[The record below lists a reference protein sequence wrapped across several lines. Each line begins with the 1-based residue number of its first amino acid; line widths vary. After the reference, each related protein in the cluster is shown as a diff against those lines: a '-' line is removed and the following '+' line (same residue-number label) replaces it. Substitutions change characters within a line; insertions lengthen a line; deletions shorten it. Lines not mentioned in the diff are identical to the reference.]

1 MKVNR
6 KALLE
11 AIVEAKRFANSKASM
26 PILATILLRCDAS
39 LLTVAAT
46 DLSKTYTDTIV
57 AAEAGDLAACV
68 DSKRLHEVIKALKGE
83 QVELTSTSA
92 ASSAK
97 LIIACGGSKFTL
109 TGLPAKDYPELPTVE
124 GLKWSQVSGTAL
136 DRIFEATCFSV
147 CTDETRSHL
156 NGLQLEADGHTLRA
170 VSTDGH
176 RLSIVECPSSLPKMT
191 ALIPRH
197 ALADV
202 RRLFDA
208 TVEIAESK
216 GWLFLRQLDGS
227 GVLSVHLADATFPP
241 WRQIIPAE
249 LNRRATVNRLDTI
262 EALKRA
268 MLCASDK
275 TLCTSWTWRA
285 EGSIGAGKLTI
296 GADDPDKG
304 EASETLSFTDGEC
317 LTTHAIAAGQIVP
330 EQFKPFTIGFNGKY
344 VLEALQHVEGETVI
358 FEMSDHFET
367 IKVKGKTDEIRQ
379 GELNP
384 CRISKAI
391 GSKDFYIVMPMKL
404 I

>member
-11 AIVEAKRFANSKASM
+11 AIVEAKRFTNSKASI

-46 DLSKTYTDTIV
+46 DLSKTYTDTLV
-57 AAEAGDLAACV
+57 AAEAGDLAACI
-68 DSKRLHEVIKALKGE
+68 DGKRLHEVIKALKGE
-83 QVELTSTSA
+83 QVELTSMSA
-92 ASSAK
+92 TSSAK

-109 TGLPAKDYPELPTVE
+109 TGLPAKDYPKLPTVE

-136 DRIFEATCFSV
+136 DRLFEATCFSV
-147 CTDETRSHL
+147 CTETRSHL
-156 NGLQLEADGHTLRA
+156 SGLQLEADGQTLRA

-176 RLSIVECPSSLPKMT
+176 RLSIVECSSSLPKMT

-202 RRLFDA
+202 RRMFDTA
-208 TVEIAESK
+208 IEIAESK
-216 GWLFLRQLDGS
+216 GELFLRQLDGS
-227 GVLSVHLADATFPP
+227 GVLSVHLTDATFPS
-241 WRQIIPAE
+241 WRQIIPTE
-249 LNRRATVNRLDTI
+249 LNRRAAVNRLDAI

-268 MLCASDK
+268 MLCAGDK
-275 TLCTSWTWRA
+275 KLCTSWTWRA

-296 GADDPDKG
+296 GADDLDKG
-304 EASETLSFTDGEC
+304 EASETLAFIDGEC
-317 LTTHAIAAGQIVP
+317 LTAHAIAAGQIVP
-330 EQFKPFTIGFNGKY
+330 ESFKPFAIGFNGKY

-391 GSKDFYIVMPMKL
+391 SSKDFYIVMPMKL
-404 I
+404 A